1 MAAYPARKVTFDLH
15 AHSTASD
22 GLLTPAA
29 LVARAAAHG
38 VDVLALTDH
47 DDTAGIA
54 EAASAARAASIT
66 LVPGVEVSATWERH
80 TVHVV
85 GLHVDGADPALA
97 AGLAQVRA
105 GRQARARR
113 IAEALAQ
120 VGIRGAYEGAMAF
133 AGGDHLV
140 SRAHFAR
147 YLVAQGRA
155 KSAVDVFRR
164 YLVPG
169 KPGYVAHDWAPLA
182 EAITWIRAAGGQAVL
197 AHPGRYAVTPTG
209 MRRLLASFRD
219 AGGDALEVVS
229 GAHTRAE
236 CETFA
241 GYARSFGLLAST
253 GSDFHGPEESPHE
266 LGSLPAALPGTTP
279 VWSRW

>member
-1 MAAYPARKVTFDLH
+1 MTFDLH

-22 GLLTPAA
+22 GLLAPAA

-38 VDVLALTDH
+38 VDILALTDH

-54 EAASAARAASIT
+54 EAAHAAPAAGLT
-66 LVPGVEVSATWERH
+66 LVPGVEISATWERH

-85 GLHVDGADPALA
+85 GLHVDIADSTLA
-97 AGLAQVRA
+97 NGLAQVRS
-105 GRQARARR
+105 GRRARAER
-113 IAEALAQ
+113 IGQALAEA
-120 VGIRGAYEGAMAF
+120 GIGGAYAGALAF

-155 KSAVDVFRR
+155 RSTSDVFRR

-169 KPGYVAHDWAPLA
+169 KPGYVRHDWAPFVD
-182 EAITWIRAAGGQAVL
+182 AIAWIHAAGGQAIL

-209 MRRLLASFRD
+209 MRRLLATFRD

-229 GAHTRAE
+229 GSHTRAE
-236 CETFA
+236 SETFA

-253 GSDFHGPEESPHE
+253 GSDFHGPDESPHE